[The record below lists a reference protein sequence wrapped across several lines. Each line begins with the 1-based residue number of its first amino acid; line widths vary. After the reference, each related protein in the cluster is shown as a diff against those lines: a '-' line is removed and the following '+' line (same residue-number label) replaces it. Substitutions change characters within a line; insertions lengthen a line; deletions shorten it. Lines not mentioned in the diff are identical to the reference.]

1 MTFKTGTQIPT
12 PTASP
17 HRLAMVKHSICGSL
31 KTHSKLT
38 ETFRLYKISSVLCNN
53 NNHLTASFPGQP
65 G

>member
-38 ETFRLYKISSVLCNN
+38 ETFRLYKISPVLCNISKN
-53 NNHLTASFPGQP
+53 
-65 G
+65 